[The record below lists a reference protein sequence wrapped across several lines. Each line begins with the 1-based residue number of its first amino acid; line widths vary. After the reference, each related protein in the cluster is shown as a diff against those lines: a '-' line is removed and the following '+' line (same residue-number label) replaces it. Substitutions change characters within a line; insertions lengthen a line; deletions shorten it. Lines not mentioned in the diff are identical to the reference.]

1 MKFQF
6 EKFGYVDKGT
16 VELGDLTIICGPN
29 NVGKTY
35 VSYSI
40 FNLIKDFKEI
50 VNLSINSDQI
60 ESLRNEGFLTID
72 LAFYEQ
78 RISEYTKNV
87 SNEFSNKIPDY
98 FSTSTDFFETSRIEF
113 LFNNFSLL
121 VDNEFK
127 GTARFGE
134 REVFIFDK
142 PSGSK
147 DLSVAVQIIG
157 EKNLGG
163 KSNLPNRILERVISD
178 AMAECMFTK
187 LPIPFIV
194 TSERTGIALFYKGL
208 DSSKDA
214 ILEHLASNKKLDP
227 IKLLGS
233 MRSRYARPIQDNIDI
248 VRDADDFSKQK
259 SFIKKEKNTYKP
271 VLGILQN
278 LLGGSFKVVND
289 QVFYLPKKERNRS
302 QVLVPFYLA
311 SSAVKSMFLL
321 DLYIN
326 CLAEKNG
333 LLIIDEPE
341 LNLHPDN
348 QRKMASL
355 LARLVNAGV
364 KVLITT
370 HSDYIIRELNN
381 RIMLS
386 NDVENKEEV
395 MKKNAILTEDILL
408 PEQVKAFVVNK
419 SNHSI
424 QEIAVDKYGINLQIF
439 DELIA
444 DSNTL
449 SSDIYYSIQN

>member
-6 EKFGYVDKGT
+6 KKFGYVDEGT

-35 VSYSI
+35 VSYAI

-50 VNLSINSDQI
+50 VNLSVTSDQI
-60 ESLRNEGFLTID
+60 ESLINEGFLTID

-87 SNEFSNKIPDY
+87 SNEFSRRIPGY
-98 FSTSTDFFETSRIEF
+98 FSTSSDFFENSKIEF
-113 LFNNFSLL
+113 FFNNFSLL
-121 VDNEFK
+121 VDHEFK

-134 REVFIFDK
+134 RAVFIFDK

-157 EKNLGG
+157 ENNLGS

-178 AMAECMFTK
+178 AIAECMFTK

-227 IKLLGS
+227 IKLLSS
-233 MRSRYARPIQDNIDI
+233 MRSRYARPIQENIDI
-248 VRDADDFSKQK
+248 IREADGFSKQK
-259 SFIKKEKNTYKP
+259 SFIKKEKSTYKP
-271 VLGILQN
+271 VLNILQN
-278 LLGGSFKVVND
+278 LIGGSFKIVDNE
-289 QVFYLPKKERNRS
+289 VFYFPKKERNRS

-311 SSAVKSMFLL
+311 SSAVKSIYLI

-326 CLAEKNG
+326 CLAEKDG

-348 QRKMASL
+348 QQKMASL

-386 NDVENKEEV
+386 NDIENKEEI
-395 MKKNAILTEDILL
+395 MNKNSILTEDILL
-408 PEQVKAFVVNK
+408 PEQVKAFVVKN
-419 SNHSI
+419 NHFI

-439 DELIA
+439 DDLIA
-444 DSNTL
+444 DSNKI
-449 SSDIYYSIQN
+449 SDDIYYNIKD

>member
-40 FNLIKDFKEI
+40 YGFISNLKSLIKLPINIDQIQELKNRGAIVIDLNSYQQKLSSYLIEASKNFNDHLEYYFGSPYEFFQSSNLIVKDFQ
-50 VNLSINSDQI
+50 VNIKNKF
-60 ESLRNEGFLTID
+60 EK
-72 LAFYEQ
+72 
-78 RISEYTKNV
+78 RIK
-87 SNEFSNKIPDY
+87 
-98 FSTSTDFFETSRIEF
+98 
-113 LFNNFSLL
+113 
-121 VDNEFK
+121 
-127 GTARFGE
+127 FGQGE
-134 REVFIFDK
+134 NLIFDK
-142 PSGSK
+142 ELNS
-147 DLSVAVQIIG
+147 Q
-157 EKNLGG
+157 NLFIVMQVTEN
-163 KSNLPNRILERVISD
+163 SEIPNRILETCISEVIVEYLFLDS
-178 AMAECMFTK
+178 
-187 LPIPFIV
+187 LPEAFVV
-194 TSERTGIALFYKGL
+194 TSERTGISLFYKEM
-208 DSSKDA
+208 DIYKSA
-214 ILEHLASNKKLDP
+214 ILDNY
-227 IKLLGS
+227 LGQDDKFNPVKFLNET
-233 MRSRYARPIQDNIDI
+233 MARYARPIQDNIDVI
-248 VRDADDFSKQK
+248 RDHERLSKHR
-259 SFIKKEKNTYKP
+259 SFIQENKKIYKP
-271 VLGILQN
+271 ILDILTQ
-278 LLGGSFKVVND
+278 LLGGNFKLVNG
-289 QVFYLPKKERNRS
+289 QVFYLPQKERNRS

-386 NDVENKEEV
+386 NNIENKEEI
-395 MKKNAILTEDILL
+395 MNKNSILMEDILL
-408 PEQVKAFVVNK
+408 PKQVKAFVVKN
-419 SNHSI
+419 NHSI
-424 QEIAVDKYGINLQIF
+424 QEIVVDKYGINFQIF
-439 DELIA
+439 DDLIA
-444 DSNTL
+444 DSNKI
-449 SSDIYYSIQN
+449 SDDIYYNIKNE